1 MHVWVEGGEFGV
13 WHTEYKLSV
22 GHENKDNQ
30 KAIKNDPEGEK
41 IVLKE
46 REAERER
53 EKGERQN
60 CGPEMW
66 GLCLLI
72 SIC

>member
-1 MHVWVEGGEFGV
+1 M
-13 WHTEYKLSV
+13 SV

-41 IVLKE
+41 IALKE

-53 EKGERQN
+53 RERDKIVVQK
-60 CGPEMW
+60 CEV
-66 GLCLLI
+66 
-72 SIC
+72 SAF

>member
-1 MHVWVEGGEFGV
+1 MHLGVEGGEFGV

-41 IVLKE
+41 IALKE

-53 EKGERQN
+53 RERDKIVVQK
-60 CGPEMW
+60 CEV
-66 GLCLLI
+66 
-72 SIC
+72 SAF